1 MEPSGLFRSVRAIV
15 FDLDGTLVLT
25 DRLKYESYRRAVAQW
40 GKELGFDFYK
50 TLIGESRRETC
61 QRIADHLALDMPWTN
76 LAEAREREFQA
87 LMTQAKVPVIRTALS
102 FLRAIPRP
110 HYHVGLVS
118 SASMDRIE
126 WALKRARLRRY
137 FDDVISGEN
146 LPNKPEPELY
156 LAAIEMAAVTP
167 WDTVVIEDSE
177 AGVESAVRAGARVVA
192 VPNEATR
199 GQDFSRAHVR
209 VDSLD
214 HLIPYL

>member
-1 MEPSGLFRSVRAIV
+1 MEIAALFRSVRAIV

-25 DRLKYESYRRAVAQW
+25 DRLKYESYLRAVAQW
-40 GKELGFDFYK
+40 GRHLDFAFYK

-61 QRIADHLALDMPWTN
+61 QRIVDHLALDMSWTD
-76 LAEAREREFQA
+76 LAQAREREFQA
-87 LMTQAKVPVIRTALS
+87 MMAQARAPVVRAALR

-118 SASMDRIE
+118 SASMDWIE
-126 WALKRARLRRY
+126 WVLKRTRLSRH
-137 FDDVISGEN
+137 FDSVISGEN
-146 LPNKPEPELY
+146 LPNKPEPDPY
-156 LAAIEMAAVTP
+156 LAAIEVAAVTP
-167 WDTVVIEDSE
+167 WDTVVAEDSQ